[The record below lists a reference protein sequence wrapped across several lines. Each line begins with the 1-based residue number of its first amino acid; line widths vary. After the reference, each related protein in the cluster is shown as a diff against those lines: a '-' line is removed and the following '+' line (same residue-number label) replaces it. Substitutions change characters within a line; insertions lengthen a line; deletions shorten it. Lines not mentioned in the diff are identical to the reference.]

1 MSEYSEELAFEMDER
16 PLVLMNLLKLEG
28 LVPSGGQ
35 AKVVIDSGLV
45 EVNGEVEL
53 RKRRQLSKGDVV
65 TFQGVRIFLK

>member
-1 MSEYSEELAFEMDER
+1 MSEYSEELEFEMDER

>member
-1 MSEYSEELAFEMDER
+1 MSEHSQELAFEMDER

-35 AKVVIDSGLV
+35 AKLVIDSGLV

>member
-1 MSEYSEELAFEMDER
+1 MSEYSEEIEFEMGDR

-28 LVPSGGQ
+28 VVPSGGQ
-35 AKVVIDSGLV
+35 AKLVIDSGLV

-53 RKRRQLSKGDVV
+53 RKRCQLSKGDVV